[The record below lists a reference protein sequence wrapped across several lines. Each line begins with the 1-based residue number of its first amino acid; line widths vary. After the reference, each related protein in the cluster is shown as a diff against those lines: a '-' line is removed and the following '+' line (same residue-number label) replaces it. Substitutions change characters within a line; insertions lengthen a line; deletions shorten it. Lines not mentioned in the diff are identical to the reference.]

1 MGKRS
6 TFFNFTFLFSR
17 SLLQFNSIALHIFV
31 IRGFE
36 LFSLTFYV
44 NWDFGNSKFLK
55 PELLQF
61 EWTGDE
67 SNWRNEK
74 SEPNWL
80 TTTFESR
87 IRKIEFMSGNGY
99 RCLRRFERTA
109 NTSLCWMDKKC
120 VCADSSPNEHT
131 ECQKIAFFSHFTL
144 LFVCPF
150 LTSRLFSSTFLSYSA
165 WGHFPFY
172 FFFFLFRFL
181 HIFRQP
187 FPSINSSKFTI
198 VFGNIQRIV
207 SHFCRM
213 FLRVHNMFH
222 YYHHQ
227 CRVWISLFIQRLAL
241 ISVTFILPT
250 WMLTTR
256 HGIVCPFIRYDFLCL
271 VDILVRFLSMHTSS
285 IHKTSENISLK

>member
-120 VCADSSPNEHT
+120 VCVLIPHRTNTPNVRRLLSLAILH
-131 ECQKIAFFSHFTL
+131 CYLSVPFSLLVYFLRHFCHIQHEGIFHFISFSFC
-144 LFVCPF
+144 FV
-150 LTSRLFSSTFLSYSA
+150 FSIFSVS
-165 WGHFPFY
+165 
-172 FFFFLFRFL
+172 LFRL
-181 HIFRQP
+181 
-187 FPSINSSKFTI
+187 
-198 VFGNIQRIV
+198 
-207 SHFCRM
+207 
-213 FLRVHNMFH
+213 
-222 YYHHQ
+222 
-227 CRVWISLFIQRLAL
+227 
-241 ISVTFILPT
+241 
-250 WMLTTR
+250 
-256 HGIVCPFIRYDFLCL
+256 
-271 VDILVRFLSMHTSS
+271 
-285 IHKTSENISLK
+285 